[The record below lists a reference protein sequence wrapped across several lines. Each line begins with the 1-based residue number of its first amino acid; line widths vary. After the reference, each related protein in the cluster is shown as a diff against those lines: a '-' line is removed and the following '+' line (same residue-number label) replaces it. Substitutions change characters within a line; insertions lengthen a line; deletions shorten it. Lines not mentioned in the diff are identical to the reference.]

1 MVRRVDERATV
12 KELLQSPFLQRAA
25 AEGVVPC
32 TAGAGTEVASVV
44 TDGGAS
50 GRATKEDADLP
61 KLTSLV
67 QSLQD
72 DELTVAALKIVS
84 SIVAEATYEPHPSFH
99 CKLFHNIF
107 LAIVVQSSR

>member
-1 MVRRVDERATV
+1 M

-25 AEGVVPC
+25 AEGVVPRVD
-32 TAGAGTEVASVV
+32 GAGTKAAAVA

-50 GRATKEDADLP
+50 ERVLKEDADLP

-72 DELTVAALKIVS
+72 DELTVTVLKIVS
-84 SIVAEATYEPHPSFH
+84 SIVAEATYAHPPFNSIA
-99 CKLFHNIF
+99 IF
-107 LAIVVQSSR
+107 FLITTLLLCVVQSSRRRF